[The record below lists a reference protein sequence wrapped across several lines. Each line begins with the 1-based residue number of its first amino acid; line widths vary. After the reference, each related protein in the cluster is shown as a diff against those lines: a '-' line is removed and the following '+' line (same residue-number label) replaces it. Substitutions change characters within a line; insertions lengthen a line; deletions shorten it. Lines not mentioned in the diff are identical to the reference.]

1 MIDLKGALIDEILKF
16 KNNPYRKDELLGI
29 KLFYIQQIH
38 DDLVLSRGLPIPKLN
53 LELIKEIFDSCVI
66 EDGSFDFLVDEFKS
80 FMRTMFLEDM
90 VNQITV
96 DYR

>member
-1 MIDLKGALIDEILKF
+1 MENKVKTTFEFTDEF
-16 KNNPYRKDELLGI
+16 GN
-29 KLFYIQQIH
+29 
-38 DDLVLSRGLPIPKLN
+38 VSN
-53 LELIKEIFDSCVI
+53 LTKIFDACII